1 MKVIIVGGV
10 AGGASTAA
18 RLRRLDESAQIILL
32 ERGGAVS
39 YSNCGLPYYIGGV
52 VQNRDD
58 LLLQTPQSFW
68 DRFHV
73 EVRIFSEAVS
83 VDPAAKTVRIRRT
96 DSGEAYTESYDKLVL
111 APGAEPLVPPI
122 PGGSNAYTLRTI
134 EDAAR
139 IKEAAAAGGA
149 RKAVV
154 IGGGFIGLEMAENLR
169 KAGLDVVVAEGSDQ
183 LLPPLDPEMA
193 AIAARELERNGIQV
207 LLQNPVKEI
216 RPSGGG
222 YQVLCGSQSLPCDFA
237 VMAIGVRPESTLAVQ
252 SGLKVNARKGIVVDE
267 MLRTSAPDIFAAGD
281 AVEKYHLVSRE
292 PVMLPLAGP
301 ANRQGRVI
309 ADNLSGMEHP
319 FDGVIG
325 SAVCKLFHV
334 TAACTGLNEKTLK
347 AMDRPYEKVYL
358 SPSQHVGV
366 YPGASPITMKL
377 LFSPDGTV
385 LGCQCIG
392 EEGVDKRVDVIS
404 TVIKLRGSVS
414 DLARL
419 ELCYAPPYSSPRD
432 PVNYAG
438 LIAENVLSGLSPIK
452 HWHDLAERDQ
462 ASSIL
467 VDVRTQEEY
476 AHGHLEGSI
485 NIPVGELRD
494 RIDSLPRN
502 RELWIY
508 CQVGL
513 RGYIAQRMV
522 MQLRPDQKVYN
533 LSGGYR
539 LLSIAG
545 LLPEQ
550 KQNQ

>member
-96 DSGEAYTESYDKLVL
+96 DGGEAYTESYDKLVL

-139 IKEAAAAGGA
+139 IKETAAAGGA

-169 KAGLDVVVAEGSDQ
+169 EAGLDVVVAEGSDQ

-222 YQVLCGSQSLPCDFA
+222 YQVLCGSQILPCDFA

-252 SGLKVNARKGIVVDE
+252 SGLKVNARNGIVVDE

-334 TAACTGLNEKTLK
+334 TAACTGLNEKSLK
-347 AMDRPYEKVYL
+347 AMGRPYEKVYL

-404 TVIKLRGSVS
+404 AVIKLRGSVS

-419 ELCYAPPYSSPRD
+419 ELCYAPSYSSPRD

-438 LIAENVLSGLSPIK
+438 LIAENVLSDLSPIK

-485 NIPVGELRD
+485 NIPVDELRD
-494 RIDSLPRN
+494 GIDSLPRD

>member
-18 RLRRLDESAQIILL
+18 RLRRLDESTQIILL

-139 IKEAAAAGGA
+139 IKETAAAGGA

-169 KAGLDVVVAEGSDQ
+169 EAGLDVVVAEGSDQ

-222 YQVLCGSQSLPCDFA
+222 YQVLCGSQILPCDFA

-252 SGLKVNARKGIVVDE
+252 SGLKVNARNGIVVDE

-334 TAACTGLNEKTLK
+334 TAACTGLNEKSLK
-347 AMDRPYEKVYL
+347 AMGRPYEKVYL

-404 TVIKLRGSVS
+404 AVIKLRGSVS

-419 ELCYAPPYSSPRD
+419 ELCYAPSYSSPRD

-438 LIAENVLSGLSPIK
+438 LIAENVLSDLSPIK

-485 NIPVGELRD
+485 NIPVDELRD
-494 RIDSLPRN
+494 GIDSLPRD

>member
-139 IKEAAAAGGA
+139 IKETAAAGGA

-169 KAGLDVVVAEGSDQ
+169 EAGLDVVVAEGSDQ

-222 YQVLCGSQSLPCDFA
+222 YQVLCGSQILPCDFA

-252 SGLKVNARKGIVVDE
+252 SGLKVNARNGIVVDE

-334 TAACTGLNEKTLK
+334 TAACTGLNEKSLK
-347 AMDRPYEKVYL
+347 AMGRPYEKVYL

-404 TVIKLRGSVS
+404 AVIKLRGSVS

-419 ELCYAPPYSSPRD
+419 ELCYAPSYSSPRD

-438 LIAENVLSGLSPIK
+438 LIAENVLSDLSPIK

-485 NIPVGELRD
+485 NIPVDELRD
-494 RIDSLPRN
+494 GIDSLPRD

>member
-154 IGGGFIGLEMAENLR
+154 VGGGFIGLEMAENLR
-169 KAGLDVVVAEGSDQ
+169 EAGLDVVVAEGSDQ

-222 YQVLCGSQSLPCDFA
+222 YQVLCGSQILPCDFA

-334 TAACTGLNEKTLK
+334 TAACTGLNEKSLK
-347 AMDRPYEKVYL
+347 AMGRPYEKVYL

-404 TVIKLRGSVS
+404 AVIKLRGSVS

-485 NIPVGELRD
+485 NIPVDELRD

-513 RGYIAQRMV
+513 RGYIAQRVV

>member
-18 RLRRLDESAQIILL
+18 RLRRLDESVQIILL

-169 KAGLDVVVAEGSDQ
+169 EAGLDVVVAEGSDQ

-222 YQVLCGSQSLPCDFA
+222 YQVLCGSQILPCDFA

-252 SGLKVNARKGIVVDE
+252 SGLKVNARNGIVVDE

-334 TAACTGLNEKTLK
+334 TAACTGLNEKSLK
-347 AMDRPYEKVYL
+347 AMGRPYEKVYL

-404 TVIKLRGSVS
+404 AVIKLRGSVS

-419 ELCYAPPYSSPRD
+419 ELCYAPSYSSPRD

-438 LIAENVLSGLSPIK
+438 LIAENVLSDLSPIK

-485 NIPVGELRD
+485 NIPVDELRD
-494 RIDSLPRN
+494 GIDSLPRD

>member
-309 ADNLSGMEHP
+309 ADNLSGMEHQ
-319 FDGVIG
+319 IG
-325 SAVCKLFHV
+325 
-334 TAACTGLNEKTLK
+334 
-347 AMDRPYEKVYL
+347 R
-358 SPSQHVGV
+358 
-366 YPGASPITMKL
+366 AS
-377 LFSPDGTV
+377 
-385 LGCQCIG
+385 CR
-392 EEGVDKRVDVIS
+392 ERV
-404 TVIKLRGSVS
+404 
-414 DLARL
+414 
-419 ELCYAPPYSSPRD
+419 
-432 PVNYAG
+432 
-438 LIAENVLSGLSPIK
+438 
-452 HWHDLAERDQ
+452 
-462 ASSIL
+462 
-467 VDVRTQEEY
+467 
-476 AHGHLEGSI
+476 
-485 NIPVGELRD
+485 
-494 RIDSLPRN
+494 
-502 RELWIY
+502 
-508 CQVGL
+508 
-513 RGYIAQRMV
+513 
-522 MQLRPDQKVYN
+522 
-533 LSGGYR
+533 
-539 LLSIAG
+539 
-545 LLPEQ
+545 
-550 KQNQ
+550 

>member
-111 APGAEPLVPPI
+111 A
-122 PGGSNAYTLRTI
+122 
-134 EDAAR
+134 
-139 IKEAAAAGGA
+139 
-149 RKAVV
+149 AVV

-485 NIPVGELRD
+485 NIPVDELRD

>member
-154 IGGGFIGLEMAENLR
+154 VGGGFIGLEMAENLR
-169 KAGLDVVVAEGSDQ
+169 EAGLDVVVAEGSDQ

-222 YQVLCGSQSLPCDFA
+222 YQVLCGSQILPCDFA

-252 SGLKVNARKGIVVDE
+252 SGLKALWWTRCCAPRLPTYLPPATRSKNTTWSHGSPLCSLWPGRPTGRAGSSRIICPVWSIPLTAS
-267 MLRTSAPDIFAAGD
+267 SAPR
-281 AVEKYHLVSRE
+281 S
-292 PVMLPLAGP
+292 
-301 ANRQGRVI
+301 AN
-309 ADNLSGMEHP
+309 S
-319 FDGVIG
+319 F
-325 SAVCKLFHV
+325 
-334 TAACTGLNEKTLK
+334 T
-347 AMDRPYEKVYL
+347 
-358 SPSQHVGV
+358 
-366 YPGASPITMKL
+366 
-377 LFSPDGTV
+377 
-385 LGCQCIG
+385 
-392 EEGVDKRVDVIS
+392 
-404 TVIKLRGSVS
+404 
-414 DLARL
+414 
-419 ELCYAPPYSSPRD
+419 
-432 PVNYAG
+432 
-438 LIAENVLSGLSPIK
+438 
-452 HWHDLAERDQ
+452 
-462 ASSIL
+462 
-467 VDVRTQEEY
+467 
-476 AHGHLEGSI
+476 
-485 NIPVGELRD
+485 
-494 RIDSLPRN
+494 
-502 RELWIY
+502 
-508 CQVGL
+508 
-513 RGYIAQRMV
+513 
-522 MQLRPDQKVYN
+522 
-533 LSGGYR
+533 
-539 LLSIAG
+539 
-545 LLPEQ
+545 
-550 KQNQ
+550 

>member
-154 IGGGFIGLEMAENLR
+154 VGGGFIGLEMAENLR
-169 KAGLDVVVAEGSDQ
+169 EAGLDVVVAEGSNQ

-222 YQVLCGSQSLPCDFA
+222 YQVLCGSQILPCDFA

-252 SGLKVNARKGIVVDE
+252 SGLKVNARNGIVVDE

-404 TVIKLRGSVS
+404 AVIKLRGSVS

-419 ELCYAPPYSSPRD
+419 ELCYAPSYSSPRD

-438 LIAENVLSGLSPIK
+438 LIAENVLSDLSPIK

-485 NIPVGELRD
+485 NIPVDELRD
-494 RIDSLPRN
+494 GIDSLPRN